1 MKYALPLHPL
11 QSTAIRVFAYFLVS
25 LGVYFWGL
33 GVIDM
38 GLISFPKSLKS
49 IFWLLVAAGLGV
61 GMVAEGILLLRYR
74 KDFGAVLPKEIDR
87 LDLIKTTINFFLTL
101 FFSWMI
107 YLFVFSRQPN
117 LEDPLAFVA
126 VASFVYLGTAAICQH
141 IRYIPLYV
149 NYLRR
154 KHERI

>member
-11 QSTAIRVFAYFLVS
+11 QPTVIGAFAYFLVS

-33 GVIDM
+33 GVIDI
-38 GLISFPKSLKS
+38 GLISFQKSLKS
-49 IFWLLVAAGLGV
+49 IFWLLVAAGFGV
-61 GMVAEGILLLRYR
+61 GIVVEGILFLRYR
-74 KDFGAVLPKEIDR
+74 NDFSAVMPKEIDR
-87 LDLIKTTINFFLTL
+87 SDLIKTTINFFLTL

-107 YLFVFSRQPN
+107 YSFVFSRQPN

-126 VASFVYLGTAAICQH
+126 VASFVYLGTAAICQN
-141 IRYIPLYV
+141 IRYIPLYI

-154 KHERI
+154 KHERV